1 MDKWRRR
8 NIDNKEKG
16 KKNYKRLSNKS
27 ERATDM
33 AKKLQLDSISDEII
47 ELERTGRFGLLY
59 MKTKVCG
66 WE

>member
-33 AKKLQLDSISDEII
+33 AKKL
-47 ELERTGRFGLLY
+47 
-59 MKTKVCG
+59 
-66 WE
+66 